1 MQELAKREFF
11 WCILKS
17 KTQGLRRTPKA
28 TQALLSTGPS
38 TVIASVR
45 AVREK
50 CFRATDV
57 EPSIHACVLVQNFS
71 GEWNA
76 NQFAG
81 KFLGCKTQSKWSWK
95 DQFFFLNCT
104 QPPITS
110 HFLFSLV
117 SGDADFSAYFFS
129 CQLDRK
135 FGRFNPQVPLL
146 QPPFDLIKSQFF
158 WVEPLPKISQNDF
171 RFET

>member
-1 MQELAKREFF
+1 MWSPASTPVSWSKILVGNEMPTSLPANFWVAKRN
-11 WCILKS
+11 
-17 KTQGLRRTPKA
+17 
-28 TQALLSTGPS
+28 
-38 TVIASVR
+38 
-45 AVREK
+45 
-50 CFRATDV
+50 
-57 EPSIHACVLVQNFS
+57 QN
-71 GEWNA
+71 E
-76 NQFAG
+76 AG
-81 KFLGCKTQSKWSWK
+81 KIS
-95 DQFFFLNCT
+95 FFLNCT